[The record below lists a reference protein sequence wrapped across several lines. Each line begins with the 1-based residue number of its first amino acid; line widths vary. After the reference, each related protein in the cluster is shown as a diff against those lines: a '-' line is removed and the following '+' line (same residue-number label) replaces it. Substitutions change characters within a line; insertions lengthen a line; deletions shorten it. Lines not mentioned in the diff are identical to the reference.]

1 MPASP
6 GRVGYKH
13 TGNYDPTVLTQR
25 PIGARINS
33 ANTNVNQLVK
43 SGTNTGTRSTT
54 TFELTGIDTTNSVD
68 YTDWTLEI
76 NQAGN
81 VQLGVIQSNTFAN
94 PGVVTMPNDFELAFP
109 GSGNL
114 TYLLYP
120 DVVNPIGIQLHPLA
134 QGALTI
140 YRGPTADVEMEIAFL
155 LPGDVL
161 ELAVHDMRNIY
172 YQFSIGSGAPEI
184 LRWGDAVKPAQSP
197 YARAFNTVNEAID
210 VNENNPALLIQA
222 DNTGITQLT
231 APGDTSEELVN
242 NAGVYGYTFTVA
254 SVDTNVIVNLEG
266 SIDQSNYAELSIEN
280 TAMTG
285 ASISVNRMTITVNG
299 TYEIWTKAPMK
310 DVRFNIISE
319 SGGTAVTIDVDF
331 FRRRS

>member
-1 MPASP
+1 MPASQ
-6 GRVGYKH
+6 GRVGYKQ
-13 TGNYDPTVLTQR
+13 TATYQPTVLTQR

-33 ANTNVNQLVK
+33 ANTTVNQLVK
-43 SGTNTGTRSTT
+43 SGTNTGTRTTT
-54 TFELTGIDTTNSVD
+54 TFELTGLDTTNNVD

-81 VQLGVIQSNTFAN
+81 VQSGVIQSNTFAN
-94 PGVVTMPNDFELAFP
+94 PGVATMASAFELAFP

-134 QGALTI
+134 QGTLTI
-140 YRGPTADVEMEIAFL
+140 YRGSVADVEMEIGFL

-172 YQFSIGSGAPEI
+172 YQFSIGTGAPEI

-197 YARAFNTVNEAID
+197 YARQTKE
-210 VNENNPALLIQA
+210 
-222 DNTGITQLT
+222 TGITQLT
-231 APGDTSEELVN
+231 APGDTSEQLVN
-242 NAGVYGYTFTVA
+242 NYSAYGYTFTVA
-254 SVDTNVIVNLEG
+254 SIDTNVIVNLEG
-266 SIDQSNYAELSIEN
+266 SIDESNYAELTLQN

-285 ASISVNRMTITVNG
+285 AAITTNRVTITANG
-299 TYEIWTKAPMK
+299 TYTIWSKDPVI
-310 DVRFNIISE
+310 DVRFNWVSE
-319 SGGTAVTIDVDF
+319 SGGTAATIDADF
-331 FRRRS
+331 FARRA